1 MSAAQLQMEL
11 SALLDDLDGVDLT
24 QQDRQ
29 ALTERILRMMQA

>member
-1 MSAAQLQMEL
+1 MSAAQLQGEL
-11 SALLDDLDGVDLT
+11 AALLDELDGIDLT

>member
-1 MSAAQLQMEL
+1 MSAAQLKMEL

>member
-1 MSAAQLQMEL
+1 MSAAQLQIEL
-11 SALLDDLDGVDLT
+11 IALLDDLEGVDLT

>member
-1 MSAAQLQMEL
+1 MSAAQLKMEL

-29 ALTERILRMMQA
+29 ALIERILRMMQA

>member
-1 MSAAQLQMEL
+1 MSAAQLQGEL
-11 SALLDDLDGVDLT
+11 AALLDDLDGVDLT